1 MEVRRLFDV
10 LHYQKA
16 THPQAV
22 ALATMKNGDWWK
34 IGTDDLIRMSNNMS
48 LGLLKLGIQKGD
60 KVAVVTSSNRTEW
73 NICDQGIGQIG
84 GINVPL
90 YPTISENDYEY
101 ILNHAEAK
109 ICIVSDAKLYAKVKN
124 LVSKVA
130 SLQDVYTFEQVE
142 GAKNYEEI
150 MKLGEGGDVAQI
162 TAISD
167 TIDPLA

>member
-1 MEVRRLFDV
+1 
-10 LHYQKA
+10 
-16 THPQAV
+16 
-22 ALATMKNGDWWK
+22 
-34 IGTDDLIRMSNNMS
+34 MS

-109 ICIVSDAKLYAKVKN
+109 ICIVSDANLYAKVKN

-167 TIDPLA
+167 TIDPKFINNINLYIRHHRCS